1 MRILICDDNSICS
14 EQIKQYLLDYFNR
27 NHLKIPEIACF
38 QDGKSLM
45 NDTGEQDILFL
56 DIEMPG
62 MNGIYIGNELKERN
76 KKIIIFVVTSYIE
89 YLDEAM
95 RFHVFRYLTK
105 PIDKQRFYRNLKD
118 ALKIYSSSNVKVLIE
133 TKTGAHTIL
142 ESDIICIEAVGK
154 SVTIH
159 TIDTDIETKHPIYY
173 WLNVLKSNCFFQ
185 SHRSFIINF
194 KYVTEF
200 NHTLI
205 YLLNDQQAYLTRRKY
220 TAFKDAYF
228 LYLESTR

>member
-1 MRILICDDNSICS
+1 MRILICDDNSIYS

-27 NHLKIPEIACF
+27 NPLKVPEIACF
-38 QDGKSLM
+38 QDGTSLL

-62 MNGIYIGNELKERN
+62 MNGIYIGNELKKKN
-76 KKIIIFVVTSYIE
+76 KKIIIFVITSYIE

-118 ALKIYSSSNVKVLIE
+118 ALKIYSSSTVKVPIE

-142 ESDIICIEAVGK
+142 ESDIICIETIGK
-154 SVTIH
+154 TVTIH
-159 TIDTDIETKHPIYY
+159 TIDADIETKHPIHY
-173 WLNVLKSNCFFQ
+173 WLNILKSNCFFQ

-205 YLLNDQQAYLTRRKY
+205 YLFNNHQAYLTRRKY

-228 LYLESTR
+228 LYLESMR

>member
-220 TAFKDAYF
+220 TSFKDAYF

>member
-159 TIDTDIETKHPIYY
+159 TIDTDIAVSYTHLTLPTK
-173 WLNVLKSNCFFQ
+173 
-185 SHRSFIINF
+185 
-194 KYVTEF
+194 
-200 NHTLI
+200 
-205 YLLNDQQAYLTRRKY
+205 
-220 TAFKDAYF
+220 
-228 LYLESTR
+228 LEV

>member
-205 YLLNDQQAYLTRRKY
+205 YLFNDQQAYLTRRKY